1 MKMLFQVSQ
10 SDTNIYQYR
19 IRLSVKIV
27 AITTTSTAEG
37 NKSQHLKLYFHA
49 KLAKKT
55 HITKFFSTFVAIFSK
70 LIGFKHQLYGKKCG
84 SLFGFLSLMSCQP
97 HEGSEEQLKADV
109 DSFATY
115 YYNWHF
121 EKAARFCTPES
132 KVWLR
137 YAASNVHPADIELL
151 KAKNEDAHIEIGDID
166 FKEDEVS
173 ATVNLEITNFLQ
185 MDTIGKEARLINK
198 SKLTLP
204 MTIHNGKWKVELKQ
218 LPTLQK

>member
-1 MKMLFQVSQ
+1 MVR
-10 SDTNIYQYR
+10 N
-19 IRLSVKIV
+19 V
-27 AITTTSTAEG
+27 ITYI
-37 NKSQHLKLYFHA
+37 KKHLYPILP
-49 KLAKKT
+49 T
-55 HITKFFSTFVAIFSK
+55 VV
-70 LIGFKHQLYGKKCG
+70 CG

-97 HEGSEEQLKADV
+97 HEGSEEQLKADI

-137 YAASNVHPADIELL
+137 YAASNVHQADIELL
-151 KAKNEDAHIEIGDID
+151 KAKTEDAQIEIGDID
-166 FKEDEVS
+166 FNEDEVT

-185 MDTIGKEARLINK
+185 MDTIGKEARLIK
-198 SKLTLP
+198 QSKLTLP
-204 MTIHNGKWKVELKQ
+204 MTIHNSKWKVELKQ

>member
-1 MKMLFQVSQ
+1 
-10 SDTNIYQYR
+10 
-19 IRLSVKIV
+19 
-27 AITTTSTAEG
+27 
-37 NKSQHLKLYFHA
+37 
-49 KLAKKT
+49 
-55 HITKFFSTFVAIFSK
+55 
-70 LIGFKHQLYGKKCG
+70 
-84 SLFGFLSLMSCQP
+84 MSCQP
-97 HEGSEEQLKADV
+97 HKGSEEQLKADV

-218 LPTLQK
+218 LPTLQKQVCPSLFRKANLLQSENRNHGSTLDGRQTNVPFLIHKQD

>member
-1 MKMLFQVSQ
+1 MARNV
-10 SDTNIYQYR
+10 
-19 IRLSVKIV
+19 
-27 AITTTSTAEG
+27 ITYI
-37 NKSQHLKLYFHA
+37 KKHLYP
-49 KLAKKT
+49 
-55 HITKFFSTFVAIFSK
+55 IFPTM
-70 LIGFKHQLYGKKCG
+70 ICG

-97 HEGSEEQLKADV
+97 HKGSEGINVCFQLF
-109 DSFATY
+109 FATY

-137 YAASNVHPADIELL
+137 YAASNVHQADIELL
-151 KAKNEDAHIEIGDID
+151 KAKNEDAQIEIGDID
-166 FKEDEVS
+166 FNEDEVT

-185 MDTIGKEARLINK
+185 MDTIGKEARLIK
-198 SKLTLP
+198 QSKFTLP

>member
-1 MKMLFQVSQ
+1 MV
-10 SDTNIYQYR
+10 
-19 IRLSVKIV
+19 
-27 AITTTSTAEG
+27 
-37 NKSQHLKLYFHA
+37 
-49 KLAKKT
+49 
-55 HITKFFSTFVAIFSK
+55 
-70 LIGFKHQLYGKKCG
+70 CG
-84 SLFGFLSLMSCQP
+84 SLFVFLSLMSCQP

-185 MDTIGKEARLINK
+185 MDTIGKEAHLINK